1 MVDKFGFAEF
11 TIEFLKTVAVGGTI
25 VGIPVY
31 KTWKKS
37 KTDWFGDLML
47 ECGIKNK
54 KNMIPLVIDKQ
65 EKEYGFNLV
74 AFVPEG
80 LCIDDFERHR
90 KQIEHVVNGEIIL
103 ENIGDKKILMK
114 IITIK
119 LEKQYDYV
127 YKKLPLLQYNIGMSY
142 MGEEIL
148 KLGNDDVSILVG
160 GATGK
165 GKSSLLRLLITQM
178 ILNNHNM
185 IDLYLCD
192 LARKE
197 FCLFEKS
204 KYVKKFSYDIKET
217 LEILYGLKKILEE
230 RSSKFEAGINSI
242 YKWNIKNPDD
252 KWKFKVCFID
262 EFADITLTS
271 KTLTSKNKVNADVQI
286 LLSELERKGRAVGI
300 HFVLSTQHPNA
311 ETVPS
316 IIKKHLLV
324 RFGFSVS
331 DRFASEAIL
340 DHGGAENI
348 LQTGRVIMKNSE
360 GEKEL
365 QTYFLD
371 EDICE
376 ELIKFSF
383 IEKDKIKF
391 NKSEEI
397 IGVKRNGAAR
407 KR

>member
-1 MVDKFGFAEF
+1 MVDQFGFAEF
-11 TIEFLKTVAVGGTI
+11 TIEFLKTVAVGGTVI
-25 VGIPVY
+25 GIPVY

-37 KTDWFGDLML
+37 KLDWFGDLMM

-54 KNMIPLVIDKQ
+54 KDMIPLIIDKQ

-74 AFVPEG
+74 LFVPEG
-80 LCIDDFERHR
+80 LCIDDFEKHR

-103 ENIGDKKILMK
+103 ENIGDKKVLMK
-114 IITIK
+114 VVTIK
-119 LEKQYDYV
+119 LAKQIDYA
-127 YKKLPLLQYNIGMSY
+127 YKELPLLQYNIGMGY

-204 KYVKKFSYDIKET
+204 RYVKNFTYDIKGT
-217 LEILYGLKKILEE
+217 LEVLYELKKILEE
-230 RSSKFEAGINSI
+230 RSLKFDGGINSI
-242 YKWNIKNPDD
+242 YKWNTKHPKN

-262 EFADITLTS
+262 EFADITLAS
-271 KTLTSKNKVNADVQI
+271 KTLTSKDKSNIETQM

-324 RFGFSVS
+324 RFAFSVA

-340 DHGGAENI
+340 DHSGAEKI
-348 LQTGRVIMKNSE
+348 LQTGRVIMKTSE

-371 EDICE
+371 EDVCE
-376 ELIKFSF
+376 RLIKFSF
-383 IEKDKIKF
+383 VEKEKEVKD
-391 NKSEEI
+391 EI
-397 IGVKRNGAAR
+397 IGVKRNGATR